1 MFVDERELRL
11 SSDRNEEKRE
21 MRRNK
26 LLNCSYFEHTLYI
39 FLLERALFTRH
50 PLLGSRKEHALPFLP
65 FIPRWILFGRNYEE
79 YFEYA
84 LKGTPK
90 GVFDQLPPA
99 L

>member
-1 MFVDERELRL
+1 M
-11 SSDRNEEKRE
+11 
-21 MRRNK
+21 
-26 LLNCSYFEHTLYI
+26 LNCSYFEHTLYI

-50 PLLGSRKEHALPFLP
+50 PLFGSRKEHALPFLP

-90 GVFDQLPPA
+90 GVFDQLPQRYRFGGFSDA
-99 L
+99 RNGNNGGNEAVEEN